1 MYWAS
6 ESRKDATELE
16 TMTST
21 AGKNVATNDQASLLE
36 MEDEFE
42 EFELEDWDPSSEDVS
57 NEQLWERDW
66 DDDMPAEDFAQQ
78 LHEELAKGAK

>member
-1 MYWAS
+1 MPAGAS

-42 EFELEDWDPSSEDVS
+42 EFELEGTSEARVC
-57 NEQLWERDW
+57 
-66 DDDMPAEDFAQQ
+66 FVV
-78 LHEELAKGAK
+78 